1 MLGTWGRE
9 RLRRKGGFRVR
20 IEARLA
26 VFLGAI
32 IAGGS
37 DARMQSSE
45 SLGVKEPALGFGVC
59 LRSALALTI
68 KADMA
73 KNLDQG

>member
-1 MLGTWGRE
+1 
-9 RLRRKGGFRVR
+9 
-20 IEARLA
+20 
-26 VFLGAI
+26 
-32 IAGGS
+32 
-37 DARMQSSE
+37 MQSSE
-45 SLGVKEPALGFGVC
+45 SLGVKEPALGFGGLPPEPVC